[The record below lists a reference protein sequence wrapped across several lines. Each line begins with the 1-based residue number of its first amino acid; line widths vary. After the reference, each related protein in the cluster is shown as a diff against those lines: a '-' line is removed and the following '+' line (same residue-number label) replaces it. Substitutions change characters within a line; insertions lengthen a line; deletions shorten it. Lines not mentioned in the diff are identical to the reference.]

1 MQPLISPVDHESRTN
16 SYRAEEENR
25 GTEATP
31 LLQRFP
37 RYQSNDNHYRTRAVV
52 SLLLLIL
59 LSGIV
64 IGTYLLI
71 IQSRSENV
79 LPPIEVPELYVSRLQ
94 WDKNKE
100 VDQVNLVP
108 QLKKNTVIVVQTD
121 TDGCNCTITCS
132 TLLNSMQENGT
143 RLQYNFLV
151 SPDGETFEALGW
163 RRNSVIF
170 PDYSA
175 NAIILAFIGNYTQEA
190 PSTAQV
196 MQAKIFLENSISQQ
210 HLDLNFDI
218 IGKKTKELPKYLFLE
233 LSKFPQWNKQLS
245 DMV

>member
-37 RYQSNDNHYRTRAVV
+37 RYQRDDNYYRTRAVV
-52 SLLLLIL
+52 SFLLLIL
-59 LSGIV
+59 LFGIA

-79 LPPIEVPELYVSRLQ
+79 LPPIEEPERYVSRLQ
-94 WDKNKE
+94 WDKNGE
-100 VDQVNLVP
+100 IELADVEQM
-108 QLKKNTVIVVQTD
+108 KKNTVIIVQTD
-121 TDGCNCTITCS
+121 TEECDSTKTCS
-132 TLLNSMQENGT
+132 RLLNLMQKNGA

-151 SPDGETFEALGW
+151 SPDGRTFEALGW
-163 RRNSVIF
+163 KRSSFMF
-170 PDYSA
+170 PEYSE
-175 NAIILAFIGNYTQEA
+175 NGFVLAFIGNYTSDA
-190 PSTAQV
+190 PSAAQM

-210 HLDLNFDI
+210 HLDLDFDI
-218 IGKKTKELPKYLFLE
+218 IGKKTKDLPKYLFLE
-233 LSKFPQWNKQLS
+233 LSKLPQWNKNLS
-245 DMV
+245 DMN

>member
-37 RYQSNDNHYRTRAVV
+37 RYQGNDNHYRTRAVV

-79 LPPIEVPELYVSRLQ
+79 LPPIEEPERYVSRLQ

-100 VDQVNLVP
+100 VNQLNLVP
-108 QLKKNTVIVVQTD
+108 QLKKDTVIIVQTD
-121 TDGCNCTITCS
+121 TEQCDGIKTCS
-132 TLLNSMQENGT
+132 MLLNSMQENGT
-143 RLQYNFLV
+143 LLQYNFLV
-151 SPDGETFEALGW
+151 SPDGESFEALGW
-163 RRNSVIF
+163 RRNSIIF
-170 PDYSA
+170 PKYST
-175 NAIILAFIGNYTQEA
+175 NALVLAFIGNYTQEA
-190 PSTAQV
+190 PSSAQV
-196 MQAKIFLENSISQQ
+196 MQAKIFLENSISQE
-210 HLDLNFDI
+210 HLDLNFNI
-218 IGKKTKELPKYLFLE
+218 IGKKTKEFPKYLFLE
-233 LSKFPQWNKQLS
+233 LSKLPQWNKQLS
-245 DMV
+245 DMD